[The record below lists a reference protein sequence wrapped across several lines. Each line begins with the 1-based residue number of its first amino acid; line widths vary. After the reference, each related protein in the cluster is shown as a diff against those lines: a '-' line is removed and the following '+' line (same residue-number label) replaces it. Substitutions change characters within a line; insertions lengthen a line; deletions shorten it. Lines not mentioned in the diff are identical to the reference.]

1 MQALAEAIIHNFHL
15 GGPLKKILI
24 MQNEQ
29 LNFSRDTVA
38 YLKKK
43 IVWNN
48 GCPSSQVFA
57 KCYITMLST
66 LTIFVERCHA
76 STLSRVATFSIQW
89 WHVANLKILFSSLWL
104 LVASWFSEEPKIDW
118 RSKQAKYFGH
128 LSDGGQSVVGVRKWS
143 KQRLRGAGTPS
154 GQEEHLHPLYTPLPP
169 LIPYLWSSD
178 ILEHTKHNNTSVC
191 LPNYPTTEP
200 HIYPSQSQ
208 QYICNQV

>member
-1 MQALAEAIIHNFHL
+1 MLHHNTFNTNHIC
-15 GGPLKKILI
+15 G
-24 MQNEQ
+24 
-29 LNFSRDTVA
+29 A
-38 YLKKK
+38 
-43 IVWNN
+43 
-48 GCPSSQVFA
+48 
-57 KCYITMLST
+57 
-66 LTIFVERCHA
+66 
-76 STLSRVATFSIQW
+76 LSRQYFVTRCNVFNTM
-89 WHVANLKILFSSLWL
+89 VTCCKLENFILEFMIAGGSSL
-104 LVASWFSEEPKIDW
+104 FPEEPKIDW

>member
-1 MQALAEAIIHNFHL
+1 
-15 GGPLKKILI
+15 
-24 MQNEQ
+24 
-29 LNFSRDTVA
+29 
-38 YLKKK
+38 
-43 IVWNN
+43 
-48 GCPSSQVFA
+48 
-57 KCYITMLST
+57 MLST

-104 LVASWFSEEPKIDW
+104 LVASLFPEEPKIVW

>member
-1 MQALAEAIIHNFHL
+1 MQALAEAIIQDFHL
-15 GGPLKKILI
+15 GGPLKILI

-48 GCPSSQVFA
+48 GCPLSQVFA

-66 LTIFVERCHA
+66 LAIFVERCYA

-89 WHVANLKILFSSLWL
+89 WHVANLKIYRQNFILEFMIAGGSSL
-104 LVASWFSEEPKIDW
+104 FPEEPKIDW

-178 ILEHTKHNNTSVC
+178 IPEHTKHNNTSVS
-191 LPNYPTTEP
+191 EV
-200 HIYPSQSQ
+200 SE
-208 QYICNQV
+208 

>member
-1 MQALAEAIIHNFHL
+1 
-15 GGPLKKILI
+15 
-24 MQNEQ
+24 
-29 LNFSRDTVA
+29 
-38 YLKKK
+38 
-43 IVWNN
+43 
-48 GCPSSQVFA
+48 
-57 KCYITMLST
+57 MLST
-66 LTIFVERCHA
+66 ITIFVERCHA

-89 WHVANLKILFSSLWL
+89 WHVANLKIYRQNFILEFMIAGGSSL
-104 LVASWFSEEPKIDW
+104 FPEEPKIDW

-208 QYICNQV
+208 QYIYGSVSAGREKWPFNVLFLFKSRASVWPNLMR

>member
-1 MQALAEAIIHNFHL
+1 MSNSTPQE
-15 GGPLKKILI
+15 ILWYI
-24 MQNEQ
+24 W
-29 LNFSRDTVA
+29 RRR
-38 YLKKK
+38 K

-104 LVASWFSEEPKIDW
+104 LVASLFPEEPKIVW